1 MNIAVNYHLNREEI
15 APDSPGRAGRL
26 AKVVVFDDL
35 RAAEPFWRRLERN
48 KAWATPYQRFDLLA
62 AWQHHVGVRK
72 GITPFIVIGFDAGEE
87 PLFLL
92 PFGSKRTG
100 PFGLVRFLGSKHASF
115 NIGLWRRDL
124 VATVTAE
131 DIDDIVARI
140 VAGGHRIDLLAL
152 FSQPSSWAGIANP
165 LACWRHQLSVDQ
177 SVRLTLASAAGFRAE
192 DTLTPSMRTR
202 IRKKERKLRAL
213 DGYRY
218 IQASAA
224 ADIDRLLDT
233 FFALKAVHMSSQ
245 GLGNVFAEP
254 GVADFLRQACHDEL
268 PGGRPLIEIHALEGD
283 GEVLALYGA
292 VVDDL
297 RFSSMFNTYTLGK
310 HARHSPGLI
319 LLQHMIAD
327 CAQRGPHSFDLGVG
341 KAHYKSFFCKE
352 PEPLFDTFLALTP
365 RGQLAAPAFRATFAA
380 KRMIKAKP
388 ILWAGVQFL
397 RRFRAS

>member
-1 MNIAVNYHLNREEI
+1 MNIAVNYHLNRQEI
-15 APDSPGRAGRL
+15 APESVRRAGGL
-26 AKVVVFDDL
+26 VKVVVFEDL
-35 RAAEPFWRRLERN
+35 RAAEPFWRQLERAG
-48 KAWATPYQRFDLLA
+48 AWATPYQRFDLLA
-62 AWQHHVGVRK
+62 AWQHHVGARK
-72 GITPFIVIGFDAGEE
+72 GITPFIVIGFDDGDE

-100 PFGLVRFLGSKHASF
+100 PFRLVRFLGSKHASF

-124 VATVTAE
+124 VATMTAD
-131 DIDDIVARI
+131 DIDDVFARI
-140 VAGGHRIDLLAL
+140 AAAGHRIDLLAL
-152 FSQPSSWAGIANP
+152 FSQPLSWAGIANP
-165 LACWRHQLSVDQ
+165 LGCLRHQLSVDQ
-177 SVRLTLASAAGFRAE
+177 SLRLTVASAAGARAVE
-192 DTLTPSMRTR
+192 TLTPSMRTR

-213 DGYRY
+213 AGYRY
-218 IQASAA
+218 LKATAA

-254 GVADFLRQACHDEL
+254 GVADFLRQACHVEL

-297 RFSSMFNTYTLGK
+297 RFSSMFNTYTLGR

-327 CAQRGPHSFDLGVG
+327 CGQRGLDSFDLGVG

-365 RGQLAAPAFRATFAA
+365 GGQLAALAFRGTFAA
-380 KRMIKAKP
+380 KRVIKAKP

>member
-15 APDSPGRAGRL
+15 APEPVAGAGRL
-26 AKVVVFDDL
+26 AKVVVLEDL
-35 RAAEPFWRRLERN
+35 RAAEPFWRHLERTD
-48 KAWATPYQRFDLLA
+48 AWATPYQRFDLLA

-72 GITPFIVIGFDAGEE
+72 GITPFIVIGLDDSGE

-100 PFGLVRFLGSKHASF
+100 PFRLVRFLGSKHASF

-124 VATVTAE
+124 VASVTAE
-131 DIDDIVARI
+131 DIADVFARI
-140 VAGGHRIDLLAL
+140 AAGGHRIDLLAL
-152 FSQPSSWAGIANP
+152 FSQPLSWAGIANP
-165 LACWRHQLSVDQ
+165 LACLRHQLSVDQ
-177 SVRLTLASAAGFRAE
+177 SLRLTVTPAAGARAE

-213 DGYRY
+213 AGYRY
-218 IQASAA
+218 LKATAA
-224 ADIDRLLDT
+224 ADIDRLLDR

-254 GVADFLRQACHDEL
+254 GVADFLRQACHVEL
-268 PGGRPLIEIHALEGD
+268 PGGRPLIEIHALEAD

-297 RFSSMFNTYTLGK
+297 RFSSMFNTYTLGQ

-319 LLQHMIAD
+319 LLQHMIGD
-327 CAQRGPHSFDLGVG
+327 CAQRRLHSFDLGVG
-341 KAHYKSFFCKE
+341 RAHYKSFFCKE

-388 ILWAGVQFL
+388 LLWAGVQFL